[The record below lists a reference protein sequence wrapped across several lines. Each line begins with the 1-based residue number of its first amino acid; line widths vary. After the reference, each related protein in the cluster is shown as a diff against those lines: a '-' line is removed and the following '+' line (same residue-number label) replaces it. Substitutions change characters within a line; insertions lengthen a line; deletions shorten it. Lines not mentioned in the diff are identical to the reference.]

1 MGRPVKYLTLK
12 EIQNIELEMLKSFAE
27 FCEVNHL
34 RYYITGG
41 TMLGAARHQGFIPW
55 DDDIDINMPRPD
67 YERMKK
73 LARKGIGKYK
83 VGVPKGSFA
92 CFVKLLDPN
101 TELLFEFT
109 DISGK
114 DKNYIGHIFI
124 DICPLEGL
132 PESEFRFKLHAL
144 KVHILVG
151 LRGALHFGAIGKSL
165 WKRLLRMPL
174 IIPARIIGDEKLVR
188 MINKTV
194 QKYDFDKSRYIG
206 ATLTHNRFKDRL
218 LRTEYEPSC
227 FLQFEDMKVR
237 TTAMYKKHLE
247 MLYGPSYME
256 IPPKEKQNSGHQLK
270 AWIAE
275 KRIG

>member
-1 MGRPVKYLTLK
+1 MGRSAKYLTLK
-12 EIQNIELEMLKSFAE
+12 EIQNIELEMLKGFAK
-27 FCEVNHL
+27 FCDDNHL

-41 TMLGAARHQGFIPW
+41 TMLGAVRHHGFIPW

-83 VGVPKGSFA
+83 VGIPKGSFA
-92 CFVKLLDPN
+92 CFVKLLDPD
-101 TELLFEFT
+101 TELLFEFN
-109 DISGK
+109 DLGGQ

-132 PESEFRFKLHAL
+132 PESELRFKLHAL

-151 LRGALHFGAIGKSL
+151 MRGALHFGAIGKSL
-165 WKRLLRMPL
+165 SKRLLRIPL
-174 IIPARIIGDEKLVR
+174 IIPARIIGDESLVR

-194 QKYDFDKSRYIG
+194 KKYDFDKSKYIG

-218 LRTEYEPSC
+218 LREEYEPSC
-227 FLQFEDMKVR
+227 LLRFEDMMVR

-270 AWIAE
+270 AWITE
-275 KRIG
+275 K